1 MINHI
6 YIYNI
11 YILKIRVLS
20 VSHLSAKGLTPTTM
34 LRASKGWQLESYVC
48 ECCGPHQQRWVRNF
62 RVCHFFR
69 AMLKYKKWCTIF
81 NTIRHAAYWEGY
93 HIFPFTI
100 WHVSNYDFLTIYS
113 LICHFWSL
121 AGTQRHEIR
130 HRVRKYYFSKLSQEP
145 NFHVHT

>member
-6 YIYNI
+6 YIYIYII

-34 LRASKGWQLESYVC
+34 LRASKGWQLESYVR

-62 RVCHFFR
+62 GVCHFFR
-69 AMLKYKKWCTIF
+69 AMLKYKKRCKIF
-81 NTIRHAAYWEGY
+81 ITIRHAAYWEGY

-121 AGTQRHEIR
+121 AATRNQ
-130 HRVRKYYFSKLSQEP
+130 
-145 NFHVHT
+145 T